1 MAALRRCYQALRSAE
16 ARTGLSEVLHAH
28 SWRWVQPQGCAPA
41 RWLYSIPLD
50 QRREHDSAATLRQP
64 LPGLASGLFPPSTG
78 ARAVVFPQHAHQLA
92 RARHFSASA
101 AAASAPPA
109 VQTPAHGLTDQQIIR
124 QLFGYVWPADNP
136 EFKRRVAGA
145 LALLLGSKLLNI
157 QVPFLFK
164 YTVDALAAPG
174 VPDAQTLAMVG
185 WASPVVLLAA
195 YGCARAGASLMSEL
209 RNAVF
214 AKVAQGTIRKVG
226 NQVRCGGRKQSL
238 CGTGPHVTVLMLRA
252 RCTTFG
258 RPEQLC
264 MRIHCTSSANAAL

>member
-1 MAALRRCYQALRSAE
+1 MAALRRCYQVLGSAE
-16 ARTGLSEVLHAH
+16 ARVGLSEVLHAH

-41 RWLYSIPLD
+41 RWLYSTPLD
-50 QRREHDSAATLRQP
+50 QRREQDSAATLRQP
-64 LPGLASGLFPPSTG
+64 VPGLASGQFPPSTG
-78 ARAVVFPQHAHQLA
+78 AHAAVYSQHAHQLA

-109 VQTPAHGLTDQQIIR
+109 VQSLAHGLTDQQIIR

-136 EFKRRVAGA
+136 EFKRRVTGA
-145 LALLLGSKLLNI
+145 LALLLSSKLLNI

-164 YTVDALAAPG
+164 YTVDALATPG
-174 VPDAQTLAMVG
+174 APDAQTLAMVG

-226 NQVRCGGRKQSL
+226 NQVCYGRRKQSTCRIRPPVIAL
-238 CGTGPHVTVLMLRA
+238 LLRA
-252 RCTTFG
+252 RWTAT
-258 RPEQLC
+258 RRTIPLC
-264 MRIHCTSSANAAL
+264 MRSH